1 MQGFIL
7 KTTKVRDEDCI
18 VDVLSES
25 ALVRAYRFYGA
36 RHSNITQGYKI
47 DFELS
52 QNQSFLPRLSGVMHL
67 GYAWLGNREKLLFWQ
82 QFMRLLHAHL
92 KDAESLDKF
101 YYELLTDA
109 AARFGRQNPRRIIVE
124 SYAKILRF
132 EGRLHDEPYCFLC
145 DEGISE
151 NIALCRGFLPAHERC
166 SQRAGFAQ
174 DEILEF
180 LRSAKTLNLSDEAV
194 EMLYDIAL
202 EGF

>member
-124 SYAKILRF
+124 SYVKILRF

-145 DEGISE
+145 DEEISE

-180 LRSAKTLNLSDEAV
+180 LRSGRTLNLSDEAV

>member
-145 DEGISE
+145 DEEISE

-180 LRSAKTLNLSDEAV
+180 LRNGKTLNLSDEAV

>member
-52 QNQSFLPRLSGVMHL
+52 QNQNFLPRLSGVMHL
-67 GYAWLGNREKLLFWQ
+67 GYAWLGSREKLLFWQ

-145 DEGISE
+145 DEEISE

-180 LRSAKTLNLSDEAV
+180 LRSGKTLNLSDEAV

>member
-36 RHSNITQGYKI
+36 RHSNIIQGYKI

-67 GYAWLGNREKLLFWQ
+67 GYSWLGNREKLLFWQ

-145 DEGISE
+145 DEEISE

-180 LRSAKTLNLSDEAV
+180 LRSGKTLNLSDEAV

>member
-52 QNQSFLPRLSGVMHL
+52 QNQNFLPRLSGVMHL

-124 SYAKILRF
+124 SYVKILRF

-145 DEGISE
+145 DEEISE

-180 LRSAKTLNLSDEAV
+180 LRSGKTLNLSDEAV

>member
-18 VDVLSES
+18 VDILSES

-36 RHSNITQGYKI
+36 RHSNIIQGYKI

-52 QNQSFLPRLSGVMHL
+52 QNQNFLPRLSGVMHL

-82 QFMRLLHAHL
+82 QFMRLLYAHL
-92 KDAESLDKF
+92 KDAEHLDKF
-101 YYELLTDA
+101 YYELLTEA
-109 AARFGRQNPRRIIVE
+109 AARFGKQNPRRIIVE
-124 SYAKILRF
+124 SYAEILKF

-145 DEGISE
+145 DEEILE
-151 NIALCRGFLPAHERC
+151 NIALCRGFLPAHESC
-166 SQRAGFAQ
+166 AQRTGFAQ

-180 LRSAKTLNLSDEAV
+180 LQSKKTLNLNDETV
-194 EMLYDIAL
+194 GYLYDIVA

>member
-25 ALVRAYRFYGA
+25 VLVRAYRFYGA
-36 RHSNITQGYKI
+36 RHSNIIQGYKI

>member
-36 RHSNITQGYKI
+36 RHSNIIQGYKI

-52 QNQSFLPRLSGVMHL
+52 QNQNFLPRLSGVMHL
-67 GYAWLGNREKLLFWQ
+67 GYAWLTSREKLLFWQ
-82 QFMRLLHAHL
+82 QFMRLLYAHL
-92 KDAESLDKF
+92 KDAEHLDKF
-101 YYELLTDA
+101 YYELLTEA
-109 AARFGRQNPRRIIVE
+109 AARFGKQNPRRIIVE
-124 SYAKILRF
+124 SYVKILEF

-145 DEGISE
+145 DEEILE
-151 NIALCRGFLPAHERC
+151 NIALCRGFLPAHESC
-166 SQRAGFAQ
+166 AQRTGFAQ

-180 LRSAKTLNLSDEAV
+180 LRSKKTLNLNDETV
-194 EMLYDIAL
+194 ERLYDITL
-202 EGF
+202 EGL

>member
-145 DEGISE
+145 DEEISE

-180 LRSAKTLNLSDEAV
+180 LRSGKTLNLSDEAV

>member
-101 YYELLTDA
+101 YYELLTGA

-145 DEGISE
+145 DEEILE
-151 NIALCRGFLPAHERC
+151 NIALCRGFLPAHEHC
-166 SQRAGFAQ
+166 AQRTGFAQ

-180 LRSAKTLNLSDEAV
+180 LQSKKTLNLNDETV
-194 EMLYDIAL
+194 ERLYDITL
-202 EGF
+202 EGL

>member
-36 RHSNITQGYKI
+36 RHSNIIQGYKI

-145 DEGISE
+145 DEEISE

-180 LRSAKTLNLSDEAV
+180 LRSGRTLNLSDEAV

>member
-18 VDVLSES
+18 VDVLSEN

-36 RHSNITQGYKI
+36 RHSNIIQGYKI

-52 QNQSFLPRLSGVMHL
+52 QNPNFLPRLSGVMHL
-67 GYAWLGNREKLLFWQ
+67 GYAWLASREKLLFWQ

-109 AARFGRQNPRRIIVE
+109 AARFGKQNPRRIIVE
-124 SYAKILRF
+124 SYVKILEF

-145 DEGISE
+145 DEEILE
-151 NIALCRGFLPAHERC
+151 NIALCRGFLPAHESC
-166 SQRAGFAQ
+166 AQRTGFAQ

-180 LRSAKTLNLSDEAV
+180 LRSKKTLNLNDETA
-194 EMLYDIAL
+194 ERLYDITL
-202 EGF
+202 EGL

>member
-25 ALVRAYRFYGA
+25 ALVRTYRFYGA

-52 QNQSFLPRLSGVMHL
+52 QNQNFLPRLSVVMHL

-109 AARFGRQNPRRIIVE
+109 AARFGRQNPRRTIVE

-145 DEGISE
+145 DEEISE

-180 LRSAKTLNLSDEAV
+180 LRNGKTLNLSDGTV

>member
-101 YYELLTDA
+101 YYELLTGA

-145 DEGISE
+145 DEEISE

-180 LRSAKTLNLSDEAV
+180 LRSKKTLNLNDETV
-194 EMLYDIAL
+194 NRLYDITL
-202 EGF
+202 EGL

>member
-36 RHSNITQGYKI
+36 RHSNIIQGYKI

-52 QNQSFLPRLSGVMHL
+52 QNQNFLPRLSGVMHL

-174 DEILEF
+174 DETLEF
-180 LRSAKTLNLSDEAV
+180 LRSERTLNLSDEAV

>member
-67 GYAWLGNREKLLFWQ
+67 GYAWLGSREKLLFWQ

-145 DEGISE
+145 DEEISE

-180 LRSAKTLNLSDEAV
+180 LRSGRTLNLSDGAV

>member
-36 RHSNITQGYKI
+36 RHSNIIQGYKI

-101 YYELLTDA
+101 YYELLTDGG
-109 AARFGRQNPRRIIVE
+109 ARFGRQNPRRIIVE

-145 DEGISE
+145 DEEISE

-180 LRSAKTLNLSDEAV
+180 LRSGRTLNLNDEAV

>member
-36 RHSNITQGYKI
+36 RHSNIIQGYKI

-52 QNQSFLPRLSGVMHL
+52 QNQNFLPRLSGVMHL
-67 GYAWLGNREKLLFWQ
+67 GYAWLGSRDKLLFWQ
-82 QFMRLLHAHL
+82 QFMRLLYAHL
-92 KDAESLDKF
+92 KDAEHLDKF
-101 YYELLTDA
+101 YYELLNRA
-109 AARFGRQNPRRIIVE
+109 AMRFGKQNPRRIIVE
-124 SYAKILRF
+124 SYAEILKF

-145 DEGISE
+145 DEEILE
-151 NIALCRGFLPAHERC
+151 NIALCRGFLPAHEHC
-166 SQRAGFAQ
+166 AQRAGFAQ
-174 DEILEF
+174 NEILEF
-180 LRSAKTLNLSDEAV
+180 LQSKKTLNLNDETV
-194 EMLYDIAL
+194 GYLYDIVA

>member
-101 YYELLTDA
+101 YYELLTGA

-145 DEGISE
+145 DEEISE

-166 SQRAGFAQ
+166 SQRVGFAQ

-180 LRSAKTLNLSDEAV
+180 LRSGRTLNLSDEAV

>member
-36 RHSNITQGYKI
+36 RHSNIIQGYKI

-52 QNQSFLPRLSGVMHL
+52 QNQNFLPRLSGVMHL
-67 GYAWLGNREKLLFWQ
+67 GYAWLASREKLLFWQ
-82 QFMRLLHAHL
+82 QFMRLLYAHL
-92 KDAESLDKF
+92 KDAEHLDKF
-101 YYELLTDA
+101 YYELLTEA

-124 SYAKILRF
+124 SYVKILEF

-145 DEGISE
+145 DEEILE
-151 NIALCRGFLPAHERC
+151 NIALCRSFLPAHESC
-166 SQRAGFAQ
+166 AQRAGFAQ

-180 LRSAKTLNLSDEAV
+180 LRSKKTLNLNDETV
-194 EMLYDIAL
+194 ERLYDIML
-202 EGF
+202 EGL

>member
-132 EGRLHDEPYCFLC
+132 EGRLHDEPDCFLC
-145 DEGISE
+145 DEAISE

-180 LRSAKTLNLSDEAV
+180 LRSGRTLNLSDEAV

>member
-18 VDVLSES
+18 VDILSES

-109 AARFGRQNPRRIIVE
+109 AARFGRQNPRRIIIE

-145 DEGISE
+145 DEEISE

-180 LRSAKTLNLSDEAV
+180 LRNGRTLNLSDEAV

>member
-25 ALVRAYRFYGA
+25 ALMRAYRFYGA

-145 DEGISE
+145 DEEISE

-180 LRSAKTLNLSDEAV
+180 LRSGRTLNLSDEAV

>member
-145 DEGISE
+145 DEEISE

-166 SQRAGFAQ
+166 SQRAGFTQ

-180 LRSAKTLNLSDEAV
+180 LRNGKTLNLSDEAV

>member
-18 VDVLSES
+18 VDVLNES

-101 YYELLTDA
+101 YYELLTGA

-132 EGRLHDEPYCFLC
+132 EGRLHSDPYCFLC
-145 DEGISE
+145 DEEISE
-151 NIALCRGFLPAHERC
+151 NIALCRGFLPAHESC

-180 LRSAKTLNLSDEAV
+180 LRSGRTLNLSDEAV

>member
-67 GYAWLGNREKLLFWQ
+67 GYSWLGNREKLLFWQ

-145 DEGISE
+145 DEEISE

-180 LRSAKTLNLSDEAV
+180 LRSGKTLNLSDEAV

>member
-18 VDVLSES
+18 VDILSES

-36 RHSNITQGYKI
+36 RHSNIIQGYKI

-52 QNQSFLPRLSGVMHL
+52 QNQNFLPRLSGVMHL
-67 GYAWLGNREKLLFWQ
+67 GYAWLGKLLFWQ

-92 KDAESLDKF
+92 KDAEHLDKF
-101 YYELLTDA
+101 YYELLNRA
-109 AARFGRQNPRRIIVE
+109 AVRFGKQNPRRIIVE
-124 SYAKILRF
+124 SYAEILKF

-145 DEGISE
+145 DEEISE
-151 NIALCRGFLPAHERC
+151 NIALCRGFLPAHELC
-166 SQRAGFAQ
+166 AQRAGFAQ

-180 LRSAKTLNLSDEAV
+180 LRSKKTLNLNDETV
-194 EMLYDIAL
+194 ERLYDITL
-202 EGF
+202 EGL

>member
-52 QNQSFLPRLSGVMHL
+52 QNQNFLPRLSGVMHL

-124 SYAKILRF
+124 SYVKILRF

-145 DEGISE
+145 DEEISE

-180 LRSAKTLNLSDEAV
+180 LRSGRTLNLSDEAV

>member
-7 KTTKVRDEDCI
+7 KTTKIRDEDCI

-36 RHSNITQGYKI
+36 RHSNIIQGYKI

-52 QNQSFLPRLSGVMHL
+52 QNQNFLPRLSGVMHL
-67 GYAWLGNREKLLFWQ
+67 GYSWLGNREKLLFWQ
-82 QFMRLLHAHL
+82 QFMRLLYAHL
-92 KDAESLDKF
+92 KDAEHLDKF
-101 YYELLTDA
+101 YYELLGEA

-124 SYAKILRF
+124 SYAKILEF

-145 DEGISE
+145 DEEILE
-151 NIALCRGFLPAHERC
+151 NIALCRGFLPAHGSC
-166 SQRAGFAQ
+166 AQRAGFAQ

-180 LRSAKTLNLSDEAV
+180 LRSKKTLNLNDETV
-194 EMLYDIAL
+194 ERLYDITL
-202 EGF
+202 EGL

>member
-36 RHSNITQGYKI
+36 RHSNIIQGYKI

-52 QNQSFLPRLSGVMHL
+52 QNPNFLPRLSGVMHL
-67 GYAWLGNREKLLFWQ
+67 GYAWLASREKLLFWQ
-82 QFMRLLHAHL
+82 QFMRLLYAHL
-92 KDAESLDKF
+92 KDAEHLDKF
-101 YYELLTDA
+101 YYELLTEA

-124 SYAKILRF
+124 SYVKILEF
-132 EGRLHDEPYCFLC
+132 EGRLHGEPYCFLC
-145 DEGISE
+145 DEEILE
-151 NIALCRGFLPAHERC
+151 NIALCRSFLPAHESC
-166 SQRAGFAQ
+166 AQRAGFAQ

-180 LRSAKTLNLSDEAV
+180 LRSKKTLNLNDETV
-194 EMLYDIAL
+194 ERLYDITL
-202 EGF
+202 EGL

>member
-18 VDVLSES
+18 VDILSES

-124 SYAKILRF
+124 NYAKILRF

-145 DEGISE
+145 DEEISE

-180 LRSAKTLNLSDEAV
+180 LRSGKTLNLSDATV

>member
-145 DEGISE
+145 DEEISE

-180 LRSAKTLNLSDEAV
+180 LRSGRTLNLSDEAV

>member
-1 MQGFIL
+1 M
-7 KTTKVRDEDCI
+7 
-18 VDVLSES
+18 DVLSES
-25 ALVRAYRFYGA
+25 ALVRTYRFYGA

-52 QNQSFLPRLSGVMHL
+52 QNQNFLPRLSGVMHL

-180 LRSAKTLNLSDEAV
+180 LRSERTLNLSDEAV